1 MEEID
6 EILDF
11 VVYLG
16 REMLE
21 SGANLERVNL
31 SIELI
36 CKAYQLR
43 EVSVISTSTSIS
55 VGARV
60 MGEPAKVRQTTVTGN
75 EIHLERLC
83 RLNDLSYKVC
93 QEKPKPADLENML
106 YEAMMVPKYESPVLL
121 VGYLLAMACLCRIF
135 NGNWQ
140 EILVAEINTV
150 ILFFLTD
157 KIAKQKLNRIIS
169 NVICMFV
176 AGIIATFSQYIGLTH
191 DFYPIIITNAF
202 YLIPGIPMVNAVR
215 NILCGNEMNGIIEL
229 IKVILEVAT
238 IDVGLYL
245 AYLVAAGLAWV

>member
-1 MEEID
+1 
-6 EILDF
+6 
-11 VVYLG
+11 
-16 REMLE
+16 
-21 SGANLERVNL
+21 
-31 SIELI
+31 
-36 CKAYQLR
+36 
-43 EVSVISTSTSIS
+43 
-55 VGARV
+55 
-60 MGEPAKVRQTTVTGN
+60 
-75 EIHLERLC
+75 
-83 RLNDLSYKVC
+83 
-93 QEKPKPADLENML
+93 
-106 YEAMMVPKYESPVLL
+106 MMVPKYESPVLL